1 MYRNVDKSS
10 TGFWTPAVR
19 GGISNGRKA
28 GRPKGIPMPIKPM
41 DHEEA
46 INAAVERALTG
57 KRITPGQFK
66 ASSPTNT
73 DCERLTRALGMSI
86 EEFNQKL
93 AQKLAVISDKIAGR
107 IEEKIDN
114 DEFRPGELGFIFAV
128 TEDKRRALDARA
140 QLGSAQVNIQVNN
153 YGDKSRDEIIAA
165 LLPQPGAAPA
175 FDVPVVEENKG
186 TVPVISGDDDDETD
200 IDINN
205 LKPEDVI

>member
-1 MYRNVDKSS
+1 MN
-10 TGFWTPAVR
+10 

-28 GRPKGIPMPIKPM
+28 GRPKGVLNPVKPI
-41 DHEEA
+41 DHNEA
-46 INAAVERALTG
+46 IDAAVERALTG
-57 KRITPGQFK
+57 KRIIPAQFK
-66 ASSPTNT
+66 TNPPSKD
-73 DCERLTRALGMSI
+73 DCQRISRVLNMTI

-93 AQKLAVISDKIAGR
+93 AHKLAQISDKIAGR

-114 DEFRPGELGFIFAV
+114 DEFKPGELGFIFSV

-165 LLPQPGAAPA
+165 LLPQPVAGPA
-175 FDVPVVEENKG
+175 FIPVEENRDTVPVV
-186 TVPVISGDDDDETD
+186 VDDE
-200 IDINN
+200 IDVDN

>member
-1 MYRNVDKSS
+1 MN
-10 TGFWTPAVR
+10 

-28 GRPKGIPMPIKPM
+28 GRPKGVRNPVKPIDP
-41 DHEEA
+41 DAA
-46 INAAVERALTG
+46 IDAAVERALTG
-57 KRITPGQFK
+57 KRITPAQFK
-66 ASSPTNT
+66 MNPPSKH
-73 DCERLTRALGMSI
+73 DCQRISRALNMTI

-93 AQKLAVISDKIAGR
+93 AHKLAQISDKIAGR

-114 DEFRPGELGFIFAV
+114 DEFKPGELGFIFSV

-165 LLPQPGAAPA
+165 LLPQPAGGPA
-175 FDVPVVEENKG
+175 FTPIEENKDTVPVVVDEDEE
-186 TVPVISGDDDDETD
+186 
-200 IDINN
+200 IDVEN

>member
-1 MYRNVDKSS
+1 MN
-10 TGFWTPAVR
+10 

-28 GRPKGIPMPIKPM
+28 GRPKGVRNPVKPIDP
-41 DHEEA
+41 DAA
-46 INAAVERALTG
+46 IDAAVERALTG
-57 KRITPGQFK
+57 KRITPAQFK
-66 ASSPTNT
+66 MDPPSKA
-73 DCERLTRALGMSI
+73 DCQRISRALNMTI

-93 AQKLAVISDKIAGR
+93 AHKLAQISDKIAGR

-114 DEFRPGELGFIFAV
+114 DEFKPGELGFIFSV

-165 LLPQPGAAPA
+165 LLPQPAGGPA
-175 FDVPVVEENKG
+175 FTPEPIPVEENKD
-186 TVPVISGDDDDETD
+186 TVPVVVDED
-200 IDINN
+200 EGIDVEN

>member
-1 MYRNVDKSS
+1 MYRTLDKSS
-10 TGFWTPAVR
+10 TGFWTPAVN

-28 GRPKGIPMPIKPM
+28 GRPKGVLNPVKPIDP
-41 DHEEA
+41 DAA
-46 INAAVERALTG
+46 IDAAVERALTG
-57 KRITPGQFK
+57 KRITPAQFK
-66 ASSPTNT
+66 MDPPSKK
-73 DCERLTRALGMSI
+73 DCQRISRALNMTI

-93 AQKLAVISDKIAGR
+93 AHKLAQISDKIAGR

-114 DEFRPGELGFIFAV
+114 DEFKPGELGFIFSV

-165 LLPQPGAAPA
+165 LLPQPSTGPA
-175 FDVPVVEENKG
+175 FTPEPIPVEENKD
-186 TVPVISGDDDDETD
+186 TVPVVVDED
-200 IDINN
+200 EEIDVEN

>member
-1 MYRNVDKSS
+1 MYRILDKSS
-10 TGFWTPAVR
+10 TGFWTPAVN

-28 GRPKGIPMPIKPM
+28 GRPKGIPMPVKPI

-57 KRITPGQFK
+57 KRITPAQFK
-66 ASSPTNT
+66 TLPPTDK
-73 DCERLTRALGMSI
+73 DCKRLSRALNMTI

-114 DEFRPGELGFIFAV
+114 DEFKPGELGFIFSV

-175 FDVPVVEENKG
+175 FDVPIEENKDL
-186 TVPVISGDDDDETD
+186 VPVVDD
-200 IDINN
+200 IDPDPDN

>member
-1 MYRNVDKSS
+1 
-10 TGFWTPAVR
+10 
-19 GGISNGRKA
+19 
-28 GRPKGIPMPIKPM
+28 MPVKPM

-46 INAAVERALTG
+46 IEAAVDRALTG
-57 KRITPGQFK
+57 KRIVPATFSTPPSK
-66 ASSPTNT
+66 A
-73 DCERLTRALGMSI
+73 DCNRLQRALGVNL
-86 EEFNQKL
+86 EQFNQQL

-114 DEFRPGELGFIFAV
+114 NEFKPGELGFIFSV

-165 LLPQPGAAPA
+165 LLPQPVAGPA
-175 FDVPVVEENKG
+175 FTAEPIPVV
-186 TVPVISGDDDDETD
+186 DD
-200 IDINN
+200 IDPDN